1 MGSPDVVDTPQD
13 AAELELPPLVVREP
27 LEAFLDERGIGAGRV
42 EAERIGEGHSNFT
55 FLVCRGDA
63 RVVLR
68 RPPRPPLPP
77 SAHDVLREARL
88 LRALEPTAVRVPRVL
103 AVGDDESVLGVP
115 FYVME
120 EMHGSVVTSDV
131 PEPLDTEEGRRRLA
145 EELVDALAEVH
156 AVDWRAC
163 GLEGYGKPTGYLER
177 QVRRFTGLWD
187 YNKTRE
193 VPVVEEVRDWL
204 AGNLP
209 ESPESTIVHGD
220 YRLGNV
226 MVADEAPARLVAI
239 FDWEL
244 STIGDPLAD
253 IGYLTVTWAE
263 ADDPVDS
270 SFSSLSAATRRA
282 GFMTREELT
291 ARYEERSGRSVSAL
305 NWYQALAMWK
315 AAVFMEGNFKRYTLG
330 ASDDP
335 YLGAL
340 RRGGA
345 GAGREGP
352 RGGAL
357 QVKGLLV
364 DYGGVLTTNVFDS
377 FRDFCV
383 AEGLEPDAIMRL
395 FARGAAGDPAA
406 CARSRR
412 GELSEDEFGGALRR
426 AARDRRSAPGWWT
439 ACSPGCGPTRRCS
452 RPYAAPARR
461 ASAQA

>member
-27 LEAFLDERGIGAGRV
+27 LEAFLDRHGIGEGRLD
-42 EAERIGEGHSNFT
+42 AERIGEGHSNFT
-55 FLVCRGDA
+55 FLVSRGEA

-88 LRALEPTAVRVPRVL
+88 LRALESTDVRVPRVL
-103 AVGDDESVLGVP
+103 AVGEDESVLGVP

-120 EMHGSVVTSDV
+120 EMRGSVVTRDV
-131 PEPLDTEEGRRRLA
+131 PPALDTEEGRRKLC
-145 EELVDALAEVH
+145 EELVDALVEVH

-204 AGNLP
+204 ADNLP

-226 MVADEAPARLVAI
+226 MVADEQPARLVAI

-253 IGYLTVTWAE
+253 VGYLTVTWAQ
-263 ADDPVDS
+263 ADDPTDT
-270 SFSSLSAATRRA
+270 SFASLSAATRKP
-282 GFMTREELT
+282 GFMTRAELT

-335 YLGAL
+335 YLAL
-340 RRGGA
+340 FDEGVPA
-345 GAGREGP
+345 LADKARE
-352 RGGAL
+352 
-357 QVKGLLV
+357 
-364 DYGGVLTTNVFDS
+364 
-377 FRDFCV
+377 V
-383 AEGLEPDAIMRL
+383 AH
-395 FARGAAGDPAA
+395 
-406 CARSRR
+406 SK
-412 GELSEDEFGGALRR
+412 
-426 AARDRRSAPGWWT
+426 
-439 ACSPGCGPTRRCS
+439 
-452 RPYAAPARR
+452 
-461 ASAQA
+461 